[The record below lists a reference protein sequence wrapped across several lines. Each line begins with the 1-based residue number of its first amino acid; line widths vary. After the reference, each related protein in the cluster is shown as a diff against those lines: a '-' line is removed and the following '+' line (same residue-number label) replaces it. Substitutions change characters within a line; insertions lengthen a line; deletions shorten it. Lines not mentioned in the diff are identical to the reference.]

1 MAKIKVDG
9 ISPIT
14 ITTIEDF
21 NINNVNNL
29 KLVKIVG
36 KYTDNSGFDM
46 QTPNEKNI
54 TIIPNVY
61 RVEKYWE

>member
-9 ISPIT
+9 IAPIT

-21 NINNVNNL
+21 NISGVTNL

-46 QTPNEKNI
+46 QTPVEKNI

>member
-9 ISPIT
+9 IAPIT

-21 NINNVNNL
+21 NISGVTNL

-46 QTPNEKNI
+46 QTPTEKNI
-54 TIIPNVY
+54 IIIPNVY